1 MKPLNMRSSEAKVRL
16 LYILAASHSGST
28 LTAMLLNAHPEVC
41 SVGELKATSLGD
53 VDRYRCSCRK
63 MILECPF
70 WIRVTEEMGLQ
81 GFDFSIAKGG
91 TDFRCGANPYVLKL
105 LQPLYR
111 GGVLESVRDAML
123 LMSPRW
129 RAQVQRI
136 QDTNWALMSNVLLLT
151 RKTVVVDSSKI
162 GIRLKLLMKNPRLDI
177 KILRVLRDGR
187 AVSLTHTD
195 PANFADAQR
204 ADLRGGGQGGVR
216 DSERLSME
224 HAAREWR
231 RSNEEADALL
241 KGVNRS
247 QWMEIRYEDLCRR
260 PEMTLAEIFQFVGVD
275 RSRVNLEFRS
285 VEHHVIGNG
294 MRLDSN
300 SQILVD
306 DRWRTHLTAA
316 QIEAFNRIAG
326 PLNKS
331 LGYN

>member
-1 MKPLNMRSSEAKVRL
+1 
-16 LYILAASHSGST
+16 
-28 LTAMLLNAHPEVC
+28 
-41 SVGELKATSLGD
+41 
-53 VDRYRCSCRK
+53 
-63 MILECPF
+63 
-70 WIRVTEEMGLQ
+70 
-81 GFDFSIAKGG
+81 
-91 TDFRCGANPYVLKL
+91 
-105 LQPLYR
+105 
-111 GGVLESVRDAML
+111 
-123 LMSPRW
+123 
-129 RAQVQRI
+129 
-136 QDTNWALMSNVLLLT
+136 
-151 RKTVVVDSSKI
+151 
-162 GIRLKLLMKNPRLDI
+162 
-177 KILRVLRDGR
+177 
-187 AVSLTHTD
+187 
-195 PANFADAQR
+195 
-204 ADLRGGGQGGVR
+204 
-216 DSERLSME
+216 ME